1 MPNLSSVMR
10 QFHKVNATLEES
22 PIEQRLIAIGGK
34 AWLAGDKNRIYFNNL
49 HELLGLECG
58 FYNTGN
64 VSWARL
70 NGECIS
76 NSKANAILN
85 QCRKGKVWFE
95 AGEFRSYGID
105 RDRAAHIIATL
116 KQRASG
122 GKK

>member
-1 MPNLSSVMR
+1 MLNLSSVMR
-10 QFHKVNATLEES
+10 QFHKQSAVTPAEKS
-22 PIEQRLIAIGGK
+22 IEQRLIAIGGK
-34 AWLAGDKNRIYFNNL
+34 VWITGDKNRIYFNKL
-49 HELLGLECG
+49 DELLGLECG

-70 NGECIS
+70 NGEYIS
-76 NSKANAILN
+76 NSKACVILN

-116 KQRASG
+116 IQRASI
-122 GKK
+122 